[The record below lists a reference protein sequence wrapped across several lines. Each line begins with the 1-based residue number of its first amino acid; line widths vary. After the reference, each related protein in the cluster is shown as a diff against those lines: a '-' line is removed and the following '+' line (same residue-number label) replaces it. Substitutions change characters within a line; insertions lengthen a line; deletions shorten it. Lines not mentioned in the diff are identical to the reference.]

1 MTDAETQAELFR
13 VLAHETRLRLL
24 SLLAGAEYAVGE
36 LETASGVGQPGLS
49 QQLAIL
55 RKARLVT
62 TRRAAKQVYYRLDP
76 VALAPASAVLAQM
89 AGMAPPI
96 AQALAKTRTG
106 SAARFARI
114 V

>member
-24 SLLAGAEYAVGE
+24 TLLASAEYAVGE
-36 LETASGVGQPGLS
+36 LETASGFGQPGLS

-55 RKARLVT
+55 RKAGLVT

-76 VALAPASAVLAQM
+76 AALMPVAAFLAKLAET
-89 AGMAPPI
+89 APP
-96 AQALAKTRTG
+96 ATQVSPATRTG